1 MKKKPYNKGKILLEG
16 KMTGSWIC
24 EKHTEGY
31 AVKWKIKDILH
42 EEQTRYQK
50 LAVVDTLEWGKALLL
65 DDALQISEKDEF
77 IYHEMI
83 SHVGMCTHPCPER
96 VLIIGGGDGGTL
108 REVLKHQQLNAVDLV
123 EIDERVVENSKRFFP
138 ALSCGFTDRRLN
150 LHIADGVHFVK
161 ETSSRYDVI
170 IVDSSDPLGPAT
182 PLFNLEF
189 YQDVYKILKEDGLLV
204 VQSESPV
211 FYGEVFR
218 SVYRQINTVFP
229 LTRVFLAPIAT
240 YVSGPW
246 SFTMGS
252 KKYNPWDLA
261 KKPDDLGYLKYY
273 NEGIHRAAFCLPPY
287 IKEMLQD

>member
-1 MKKKPYNKGKILLEG
+1 
-16 KMTGSWIC
+16 MTGSWIC

-123 EIDERVVENSKRFFP
+123 EIDERV
-138 ALSCGFTDRRLN
+138 
-150 LHIADGVHFVK
+150 
-161 ETSSRYDVI
+161 
-170 IVDSSDPLGPAT
+170 
-182 PLFNLEF
+182 
-189 YQDVYKILKEDGLLV
+189 
-204 VQSESPV
+204 
-211 FYGEVFR
+211 
-218 SVYRQINTVFP
+218 
-229 LTRVFLAPIAT
+229 
-240 YVSGPW
+240 
-246 SFTMGS
+246 
-252 KKYNPWDLA
+252 
-261 KKPDDLGYLKYY
+261 
-273 NEGIHRAAFCLPPY
+273 
-287 IKEMLQD
+287 